1 MLADVNFEEHDGSP
15 VARIRGEVDMSNA
28 GELNAALQNSVV
40 QTAAGLVIDFT
51 ETDYLD
57 SAGLHFIFD
66 LGKRLRDR
74 GQRLYLVVP
83 AASPVSAV
91 LEIVNVDSLAP
102 RCETLDAALE
112 RLTAH
117 AADVPPPP
125 LCPKQ
130 NGPPKRAVPL
140 QQSTARR

>member
-1 MLADVNFEEHDGSP
+1 MLADVQFEDHGGSP

-28 GELNAALQNSVV
+28 GELSAALQNSVV

-51 ETDYLD
+51 QTEYLD

-83 AASPVSAV
+83 PGSPVGSV
-91 LEIVNVDSLAP
+91 LEIVNVDQLAP
-102 RCETLDAALE
+102 RCETLEAAIE

-117 AADVPPPP
+117 AADVPPPAG
-125 LCPKQ
+125 L
-130 NGPPKRAVPL
+130 
-140 QQSTARR
+140 